1 MGNLFRLQWLRCLA
15 CQTIGPRMIAK
26 GKFATL
32 GSQNGDLATDH
43 VVSRLRQRLRDA
55 RATGFK
61 VRMEVL
67 DDEQASWC
75 VISGVLT
82 LFVDLSQTA
91 SEQLQQV
98 EETLSAYEG
107 CSGRQLNHA
116 QDLGKRAA

>member
-1 MGNLFRLQWLRCLA
+1 
-15 CQTIGPRMIAK
+15 MIAK
-26 GKFATL
+26 GKFASV
-32 GSQNGDLATDH
+32 GSQKGDLETDN
-43 VVSRLRQRLRDA
+43 VVSRLRQRLHDA

-107 CSGRQLNHA
+107 CSARGLSHA

>member
-1 MGNLFRLQWLRCLA
+1 
-15 CQTIGPRMIAK
+15 MIAK

-75 VISGVLT
+75 VISGVLA

>member
-1 MGNLFRLQWLRCLA
+1 
-15 CQTIGPRMIAK
+15 MIAK
-26 GKFATL
+26 GEFAAV
-32 GSQNGDLATDH
+32 GSQTTDSAADN
-43 VVSRLRQRLRDA
+43 VVSRLRQRLHDA

-67 DDEQASWC
+67 DGEQASWC

-98 EETLSAYEG
+98 EETLRAYEV
-107 CSGRQLNHA
+107 CSGRDLSQT
-116 QDLGKRAA
+116 QELGKRAA

>member
-1 MGNLFRLQWLRCLA
+1 
-15 CQTIGPRMIAK
+15 MIAK
-26 GKFATL
+26 RKFASV
-32 GSQNGDLATDH
+32 GSKNGDLAPDN
-43 VVSRLRQRLRDA
+43 VVSRLRQRLHDA

-91 SEQLQQV
+91 AEQLQQV
-98 EETLSAYEG
+98 EETLNAYQ
-107 CSGRQLNHA
+107 SGFGHDSGKQLA
-116 QDLGKRAA
+116 SSVISDDIGKQAA

>member
-1 MGNLFRLQWLRCLA
+1 
-15 CQTIGPRMIAK
+15 MIAK
-26 GKFATL
+26 RRFASA
-32 GSQNGDLATDH
+32 GSKNGDLAADN
-43 VVSRLRQRLRDA
+43 VVSRLRQRLHDA

-91 SEQLQQV
+91 AEQLQQV
-98 EETLSAYEG
+98 EETLHAYQ
-107 CSGRQLNHA
+107 SGLGQDLDKQVASSVNSD
-116 QDLGKRAA
+116 DLGKHAA

>member
-1 MGNLFRLQWLRCLA
+1 
-15 CQTIGPRMIAK
+15 MIAK
-26 GKFATL
+26 GKFASG
-32 GSQNGDLATDH
+32 GSQNCDFPCDN
-43 VVSRLRQRLRDA
+43 VVSRLRQRLHDA

-98 EETLSAYEG
+98 EETLRAYEG
-107 CSGRQLNHA
+107 RSGHELNHA
-116 QDLGKRAA
+116 EDVGKRAA

>member
-1 MGNLFRLQWLRCLA
+1 
-15 CQTIGPRMIAK
+15 MIAK
-26 GKFATL
+26 RKFASV
-32 GSQNGDLATDH
+32 GSKNGDLAADN
-43 VVSRLRQRLRDA
+43 VVSRLRQRLHDA

-91 SEQLQQV
+91 AVQLQHV
-98 EETLSAYEG
+98 EETLHAYQG
-107 CSGRQLNHA
+107 GVGHDSDKRLSSSVISD
-116 QDLGKRAA
+116 DLGKQAA

>member
-1 MGNLFRLQWLRCLA
+1 MMPGQR
-15 CQTIGPRMIAK
+15 
-26 GKFATL
+26 
-32 GSQNGDLATDH
+32 
-43 VVSRLRQRLRDA
+43 VSRSAWKCLMTNRPR
-55 RATGFK
+55 
-61 VRMEVL
+61 
-67 DDEQASWC
+67 

-107 CSGRQLNHA
+107 CSARGLSHA

>member
-1 MGNLFRLQWLRCLA
+1 
-15 CQTIGPRMIAK
+15 MIAK
-26 GKFATL
+26 GKFAAV
-32 GSQNGDLATDH
+32 GSQNGDLAADN
-43 VVSRLRQRLRDA
+43 VVSRLRQRLHDA
-55 RATGFK
+55 RATGCK

-98 EETLSAYEG
+98 EETLSAFEG
-107 CSGRQLNHA
+107 CRGRERNHA
-116 QDLGKRAA
+116 EDLGKRAA

>member
-1 MGNLFRLQWLRCLA
+1 
-15 CQTIGPRMIAK
+15 MIAK
-26 GKFATL
+26 GKFADAGL
-32 GSQNGDLATDH
+32 QNGDLAADN
-43 VVSRLRQRLRDA
+43 VVSRLRQRLHDA

-98 EETLSAYEG
+98 EETLRAYEG
-107 CSGRQLNHA
+107 RSAHELNHA
-116 QDLGKRAA
+116 EEVGKRAA

>member
-1 MGNLFRLQWLRCLA
+1 
-15 CQTIGPRMIAK
+15 MIAK
-26 GKFATL
+26 GKFADV
-32 GSQNGDLATDH
+32 GSQNGNLTTDN
-43 VVSRLRQRLRDA
+43 VVSRLRQRLHDA

-107 CSGRQLNHA
+107 CSGRELNDA
-116 QDLGKRAA
+116 EDIGKRAA

>member
-1 MGNLFRLQWLRCLA
+1 
-15 CQTIGPRMIAK
+15 MIAK
-26 GKFATL
+26 GKSAHSKP
-32 GSQNGDLATDH
+32 GNEDLAADN
-43 VVSRLRQRLRDA
+43 VVSRLRHRLHEA

-75 VISGVLT
+75 VIAGVLT

-98 EETLSAYEG
+98 EETLNTYHGLKLRNVTMQASR
-107 CSGRQLNHA
+107 STISKDH
-116 QDLGKRAA
+116 GKQAA

>member
-1 MGNLFRLQWLRCLA
+1 
-15 CQTIGPRMIAK
+15 MIAK
-26 GKFATL
+26 RKFAAV
-32 GSQNGDLATDH
+32 GSHAGDLAADN
-43 VVSRLRQRLRDA
+43 VVSRLRQRLHDA
-55 RATGFK
+55 RASGFK

-107 CSGRQLNHA
+107 CLSCGPNHPE
-116 QDLGKRAA
+116 DIGKRAA

>member
-1 MGNLFRLQWLRCLA
+1 
-15 CQTIGPRMIAK
+15 MIAK
-26 GKFATL
+26 GKFATV

-43 VVSRLRQRLRDA
+43 VVSRLRQRLQDA

-98 EETLSAYEG
+98 EETLRAYEF
-107 CSGRQLNHA
+107 CSGRDQNHS
-116 QDLGKRAA
+116 QEIGKRVA

>member
-1 MGNLFRLQWLRCLA
+1 
-15 CQTIGPRMIAK
+15 MIAK
-26 GKFATL
+26 GKFAAV
-32 GSQNGDLATDH
+32 GSQNGDLATDN
-43 VVSRLRQRLRDA
+43 VVSRLRQRLHDA

-98 EETLSAYEG
+98 EETLSAYEV
-107 CSGRQLNHA
+107 CSGRHHNNPQEV
-116 QDLGKRAA
+116 GKRAA

>member
-1 MGNLFRLQWLRCLA
+1 LLA
-15 CQTIGPRMIAK
+15 AAALLGHQTTGHPMIAK
-26 GKFATL
+26 GKFAAV
-32 GSQNGDLATDH
+32 GSQNGDLAADN
-43 VVSRLRQRLRDA
+43 VVSRLRQRLHDA

-107 CSGRQLNHA
+107 CSTRGLSHSQVI
-116 QDLGKRAA
+116 GKRAA

>member
-1 MGNLFRLQWLRCLA
+1 
-15 CQTIGPRMIAK
+15 MIAK
-26 GKFATL
+26 GKFAAV
-32 GSQNGDLATDH
+32 GSQNGDLATDN
-43 VVSRLRQRLRDA
+43 VVSRLRQRLHDA

-67 DDEQASWC
+67 DGEQASWC

-98 EETLSAYEG
+98 EETLNAYQHGLGHKRNKQSANG
-107 CSGRQLNHA
+107 VIS
-116 QDLGKRAA
+116 DDIGKRAA

>member
-1 MGNLFRLQWLRCLA
+1 
-15 CQTIGPRMIAK
+15 MIAK
-26 GKFATL
+26 GKFADAGL
-32 GSQNGDLATDH
+32 QNGDLAADN
-43 VVSRLRQRLRDA
+43 VVSRLRQRLHDA

-91 SEQLQQV
+91 SEQLLQV
-98 EETLSAYEG
+98 EETLRAYEG
-107 CSGRQLNHA
+107 RSAHELNHA
-116 QDLGKRAA
+116 EEVGKRVA

>member
-1 MGNLFRLQWLRCLA
+1 
-15 CQTIGPRMIAK
+15 MIAK
-26 GKFATL
+26 GKFADAGL
-32 GSQNGDLATDH
+32 QNGDLAADN
-43 VVSRLRQRLRDA
+43 VVSRLRQRLHDA

-98 EETLSAYEG
+98 EETLRAYEG
-107 CSGRQLNHA
+107 RSAHELNHA
-116 QDLGKRAA
+116 EEVGKRVA

>member
-1 MGNLFRLQWLRCLA
+1 
-15 CQTIGPRMIAK
+15 MIAK
-26 GKFATL
+26 GKFASVGTK
-32 GSQNGDLATDH
+32 NGDLNTEN
-43 VVSRLRQRLRDA
+43 VVSRLRQRLHDA
-55 RATGFK
+55 RTTGFK

-98 EETLSAYEG
+98 EETLLAYQLRMGRELNKQSA
-107 CSGRQLNHA
+107 SGVIS
-116 QDLGKRAA
+116 DDIGKRAA